1 MPGAHSTRVRLYVIR
16 HGETDHNVARRIQG
30 PLIDDPVNANGRAQA
45 EAMERYYRD
54 ELAREGVRLDAVY
67 ASPLKRAWETA
78 ECFARAVGARK
89 VDALPGLIEF
99 SWGIYLGTTETG
111 ETLAAMKKAHAEWKA
126 GNVDH
131 GLPEGESPRSAWERV
146 KAATF
151 PVLERHP
158 RGAIAF
164 VAHGRINKILLS
176 GLVHRDLSRME
187 EFPQGNTS
195 VTLLER
201 DDGAPP
207 EGPWRPVFVN
217 RKDHLAG
224 LPSAVPDSA
233 TTPGGAPLV

>member
-1 MPGAHSTRVRLYVIR
+1 MRLYVIR

-45 EAMERYYRD
+45 AALESHFTQECAN
-54 ELAREGVRLDAVY
+54 LGLRLDAVY
-67 ASPLKRAWETA
+67 ASPLKRAWETG
-78 ECFARAVGARK
+78 ECVARGAGLK
-89 VDALPGLIEF
+89 TVVPLPGLIEF
-99 SWGIYLGTTETG
+99 SWGIHLGKTETG
-111 ETLAAMKKAHAEWKA
+111 ETLAAMKEAHAQWKS

-131 GLPEGESPRSAWERV
+131 ALPQGESPRSAWERV

-151 PVLERHP
+151 PVLEKHRT
-158 RGAIAF
+158 GAIAF
-164 VAHGRINKILLS
+164 VAHGRINKILLA
-176 GLVHRDLSRME
+176 GLVHGDLSRME

-207 EGPWRPVFVN
+207 EGPWRAVYVN

-224 LPSAVPDSA
+224 LPEGVPDHA
-233 TTPGGAPLV
+233 TTAGGAPLV